1 MVADV
6 LQIIGHRPFFW
17 GDDMMMRIVLIFALA
32 MGDIGL
38 VGASRVSAAPVNG
51 TVIGDLAIERVTP
64 VRWWGHRGYYHRR
77 WGYGRHWQ
85 RW

>member
-1 MVADV
+1 
-6 LQIIGHRPFFW
+6 
-17 GDDMMMRIVLIFALA
+17 MMRIALIFALA
-32 MGDIGL
+32 MGGIGL
-38 VGASRVSAAPVNG
+38 VGASRASAAPVNA

-77 WGYGRHWQ
+77 WGYGYSRHWR